1 MQKKLSPTLM
11 RVLVYALLFLVI
23 GLILFFSLKSI
34 LPGFL
39 EIIEHGNQAQIEA
52 YLRGFAGPRGM
63 VLAFLLQFLQI
74 VSVVFPGGPIQIAVG
89 IVFGAIPGF
98 LICHFGYVLSSFAV
112 FYAVRKLGRRI
123 NTLLPGKP
131 KGGGRLGVIT
141 RSRHPASMVFLCS
154 VLPFMPNGLVP
165 YVAART
171 KIASGQYFL
180 AVYFGS
186 MPALLFLCTLGSGIL
201 NGNFV
206 IVGILVGFIVLTAL
220 LFLLARKRSGDW
232 LELFRSRVLSRI
244 EEDAPVEPVEEDA
257 QEAGLTEDTGM
268 RHADASEPAVPRGM
282 EDLQEGGAE

>member
-1 MQKKLSPTLM
+1 MQKKLSPTLL
-11 RVLVYALLFLVI
+11 RALVYALLFLVI

-39 EIIEHGNQAQIEA
+39 EIIERGNQAEIEA
-52 YLRGFAGPRGM
+52 YLRSFAGTRGM
-63 VLAFLLQFLQI
+63 ALAFLLQFLQI

-98 LICHFGYVLSSFAV
+98 LICHFGYVLSSFSV

-123 NTLLPGKP
+123 NALLPEKP
-131 KGGGRLGVIT
+131 KKDGQLSVIT

-206 IVGILVGFIVLTAL
+206 IVGILAGFTILTSL
-220 LFLLARKRSGDW
+220 LFLLARKRIGSW

-244 EEDAPVEPVEEDA
+244 EEDAPVEPDDENAKEEPETDA
-257 QEAGLTEDTGM
+257 AELNRLRSLGDM
-268 RHADASEPAVPRGM
+268 
-282 EDLQEGGAE
+282 QEGGAE

>member
-1 MQKKLSPTLM
+1 MLKKKLSPTLM

-23 GLILFFSLKSI
+23 GLIVFFSLRSI

-98 LICHFGYVLSSFAV
+98 LICHFGYVLSSFSV
-112 FYAVRKLGRRI
+112 FYAMRKLGRRI
-123 NTLLPGKP
+123 NAILPREP
-131 KGGGRLGVIT
+131 KSDGRLSIIT

-165 YVAART
+165 HVAART

-206 IVGILVGFIVLTAL
+206 IVGILVGFTVLTAL
-220 LFLLARKRSGDW
+220 LFLPARKRSGDW
-232 LELFRSRVLSRI
+232 LELFRSRVLSKI
-244 EEDAPVEPVEEDA
+244 EEDAPVEPAEDA
-257 QEAGLTEDTGM
+257 KEEADAAKPDGPQGLT
-268 RHADASEPAVPRGM
+268 
-282 EDLQEGGAE
+282 DLQEGGAE

>member
-1 MQKKLSPTLM
+1 MQKKLSPTLA
-11 RVLVYALLFLVI
+11 RVLVYVLLFLVI

-39 EIIEHGNQAQIEA
+39 EIIEHGNQAEIED
-52 YLRGFAGPRGM
+52 YLRSFAGPRGM

-123 NTLLPGKP
+123 NALLPKNP
-131 KGGGRLGVIT
+131 KDGGRLGVIT

-206 IVGILVGFIVLTAL
+206 IVGILVGFVVLTAL

-232 LELFRSRVLSRI
+232 LELFRSRVLSKI
-244 EEDAPVEPVEEDA
+244 EEDAPAGPIEEGAREETDA
-257 QEAGLTEDTGM
+257 AGGEG
-268 RHADASEPAVPRGM
+268 ADAARPAVPRGM
-282 EDLQEGGAE
+282 QDLQEGGAE